1 MWYLSATM
9 AFAVIETGGK
19 QYRIKEGDSV
29 TIEKLTGVSEV
40 GEKVVFD
47 KVLLLDDEKTT
58 KVGTPYL
65 DGVNVEAELTQVG
78 KGKKI
83 LVRTFKR
90 KTGYMRRLGHR
101 QPQMKAKVAKMI

>member
-1 MWYLSATM
+1 M

-19 QYRIKEGDSV
+19 QYRVKEGDSV
-29 TIEKLTGVSEV
+29 VIEKLAGVSEV

-47 KVLLLDDEKTT
+47 KVLLMDDGTST

-65 DGVNVEAELTQVG
+65 DGVKVEAELTQVG

-90 KTGYMRRLGHR
+90 KTGSMRRYGHR
-101 QPQMKAKVAKMI
+101 QPQAKVTIGATK